1 MNNEAP
7 QAHSWA
13 PKTSKPPSGNISQ
26 GELNQISILMSFLS
40 V

>member
-1 MNNEAP
+1 MNNKPP

-13 PKTSKPPSGNISQ
+13 PKNSNPASRNISQ